1 MYFAELI
8 CFFMPFVTATVF
20 VAGIG
25 CAIRRW
31 NRGGVAKIPLFPRPA
46 TPYGKWKRIL
56 VETLTCRELSRG
68 NRSLW
73 IGTWFF
79 HLFLFLVL
87 LGHTRI
93 VTDFPLL
100 WRTLGLTN
108 DRADQFGA
116 AIGGAAGLILLTTAI
131 YILMR
136 RFTMLRVREISGFE
150 DFASILLILA
160 VVISGDLMRFGSHL
174 DLARSREFISGL
186 CGLRPTAIP
195 RDPWFLLHFFL
206 AQALIMYI
214 PFSKFLHIPGVFYC
228 KSALTEG

>member
-8 CFFMPFVTATVF
+8 CFFMPCVTATVF

-25 CAIRRW
+25 CRIRRW
-31 NRGGVAKIPLFPRPA
+31 NRGGVAKIPLFPTPA

-56 VETLTCRELSRG
+56 VEILTCRELSRG

-87 LGHTRI
+87 LGHTRV

-100 WRTLGLTN
+100 WRALGLTN
-108 DRADQFGA
+108 GRADQIGA
-116 AIGGAAGLILLTTAI
+116 AIGGAAGLILLATAI

-150 DFASILLILA
+150 DFASIVLILA
-160 VVISGDLMRFGSHL
+160 VVISGDLMRFSSHL
-174 DLARSREFISGL
+174 DLARSREFFSGL
-186 CGLRPTAIP
+186 YGLRPTAIP
-195 RDPWFLLHFFL
+195 RDPWFLLHFFF
-206 AQALIMYI
+206 AQVLIMCI
-214 PFSKFLHIPGVFYC
+214 PFSKLLHIPGVFYS
-228 KSALTEG
+228 KSALSEG